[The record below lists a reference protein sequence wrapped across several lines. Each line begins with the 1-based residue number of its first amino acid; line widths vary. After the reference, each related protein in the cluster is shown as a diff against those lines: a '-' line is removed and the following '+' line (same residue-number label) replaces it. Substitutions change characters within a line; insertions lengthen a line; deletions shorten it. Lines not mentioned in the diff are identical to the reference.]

1 MEHFPQLSFSVSATT
16 RSPRGTEQDGVD
28 YYFIPVDDFK
38 NKIQHKDFAEWEMVY
53 EGKYYGTLKSELK
66 RIWSLG
72 KVPILDIDVKGAL
85 HIRQQY
91 PENTFS
97 IFIEPPSVE
106 VLRDRLLGR
115 GTENED
121 SLQTRISKAAYE
133 ISFKSEFDRV
143 VLNDNLETACKEVR
157 DVVGNF
163 LTS

>member
-1 MEHFPQLSFSVSATT
+1 
-16 RSPRGTEQDGVD
+16 
-28 YYFIPVDDFK
+28 VDDFK

-97 IFIEPPSVE
+97 IFIEPPSVD
-106 VLRDRLLGR
+106 VLRERLMGR
-115 GTENED
+115 GTESED
-121 SLQTRISKAAYE
+121 SLKTRISKAAYE

-143 VLNDNLETACKEVR
+143 VLNDNLEAACKEVR
-157 DVVGNF
+157 EVVGNF
-163 LTS
+163 LAS